1 MQKRHTDRY
10 VYFKELARSC
20 RTHFIPYVEKWHRIE
35 PGMRVLE
42 IGCGDGGNLLPFA
55 EMGCETLGIDLAE
68 CRVEDAKTFFER
80 EGASGQFMTADFCKL
95 DIYSCT
101 YDIILCH
108 DVLEHI
114 ADKEAFLQR
123 MYQSLKPDG
132 IVFMA
137 FPAWQMPFG
146 GHQQICRSGF
156 LSKLPFMHLL
166 PTGCY
171 KGILK
176 LFNETGDVQAELL
189 DIKKTGVSV
198 ESFERLI
205 KRMNLKIVHR
215 QLWFINPHYQ
225 TKFGLKPRK
234 LSKFFAGV
242 PYIRNFMTTSC
253 FYMLRKTDG

>member
-10 VYFKELARSC
+10 VYFKELAQSC
-20 RTHFIPYVEKWHRIE
+20 RLYFIPYLEKEHRIE

-55 EMGCETLGIDLAE
+55 EMGCETLGIDLSE
-68 CRVEDAKTFFER
+68 GRVEDAKAFFER
-80 EGASGQFMTADFCKL
+80 EGVAGQFLSADFCKL
-95 DIYSCT
+95 DIYSYA

-123 MYQSLKPDG
+123 MCRSLKPDG

-166 PTGCY
+166 PAGCY
-171 KGILK
+171 SGILK
-176 LFNETGDVQAELL
+176 LFNEPEDVRAELL

-205 KRMNLKIVHR
+205 ERMHLTIVNR
-215 QLWFINPHYQ
+215 QLWFVNPHYQ

-234 LSKFFAGV
+234 LCRLFSGL
-242 PYIRNFMTTSC
+242 PYLRNFMTTSC
-253 FYMLRKTDG
+253 FYLLRKANG